1 MCVWVCLQTQYAEDH
16 SLTVQNLSVSH
27 YPFHVLTLICV
38 YYTTLGVPEPAA
50 KLGRI
55 ELTGELADPRTKV
68 SVLSNAAWT
77 IFQPDRQTVRL

>member
-1 MCVWVCLQTQYAEDH
+1 MSVGAFRCGIVVTIAFDYAKP
-16 SLTVQNLSVSH
+16 LCF
-27 YPFHVLTLICV
+27 PFHVLTLICV
-38 YYTTLGVPEPAA
+38 YYTTLGVPELAA